1 MSFSHHRRH
10 SMDPV
15 DPTAMP
21 SCSHWPI
28 PQRLFGAHNGWI
40 TLPCWKCVLSQPGT
54 CADSETVKNP
64 QSLSLHWV
72 TQRAEAAP
80 RKYPLGGTKQRRLVS
95 QRHRVHTAVSRPA
108 GSSVTGSAVSC
119 WLAPAH
125 RPGWSWKVSCYISLG
140 FPTVTVSPHC
150 QESYFFPR
158 VWPSV
163 TDPTQLL
170 LGPGYLVSR
179 VSSQSRKGSSER
191 AW

>member
-80 RKYPLGGTKQRRLVS
+80 RKYRWGEPNKDASCPSDTVCTQQSPVRPGVLSLALQYPADLLLHTVQVEVGKCHVTSLWDFLQWLCL
-95 QRHRVHTAVSRPA
+95 HTARSLISFPGCDLLWLIPR
-108 GSSVTGSAVSC
+108 SSS
-119 WLAPAH
+119 
-125 RPGWSWKVSCYISLG
+125 
-140 FPTVTVSPHC
+140 
-150 QESYFFPR
+150 
-158 VWPSV
+158 
-163 TDPTQLL
+163 
-170 LGPGYLVSR
+170 
-179 VSSQSRKGSSER
+179 
-191 AW
+191 